1 MTAPPTFFVV
11 LVVVAVIAEIFVIA
25 TELCGAVPVEARYI

>member
-11 LVVVAVIAEIFVIA
+11 FVVIAEVFAIA
-25 TELCGAVPVEARYI
+25 TELWGAARAESR